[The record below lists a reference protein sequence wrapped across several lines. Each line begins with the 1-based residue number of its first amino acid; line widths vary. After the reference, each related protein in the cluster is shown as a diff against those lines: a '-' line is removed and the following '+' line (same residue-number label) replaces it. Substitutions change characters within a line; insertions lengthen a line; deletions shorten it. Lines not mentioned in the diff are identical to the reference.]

1 VEPAAE
7 GDASGVATEPAEDT
21 EEVKTNTALPTLLI
35 VEDNRDLCNMLK
47 LLLEER
53 FNIHTAGDGEE
64 GLKRIH
70 LYHPDIVITDQ
81 MMPKMDGLK
90 MLQSIRADFSISHIP
105 VIVLTAKGD
114 DENKTKAINM
124 GANAY
129 ITKPFSKDY
138 LVARIDQL
146 LKERKLFQDRLWKSV
161 RSDGT
166 PVEEQNNLEESYE
179 KYLEKRDLQFLE
191 KVHSIVEEHI
201 DDSEFNAETISS
213 TIGLSRSAFFKKLKS
228 LTGYSPSDLIKDVR
242 LNKSLDL
249 IKTTDMTITEIAFAV
264 GFKDSGYFGKCFRK
278 KFNQTPKECVSQW
291 RKSE

>member
-1 VEPAAE
+1 
-7 GDASGVATEPAEDT
+7 
-21 EEVKTNTALPTLLI
+21 
-35 VEDNRDLCNMLK
+35 
-47 LLLEER
+47 
-53 FNIHTAGDGEE
+53 
-64 GLKRIH
+64 
-70 LYHPDIVITDQ
+70 
-81 MMPKMDGLK
+81 
-90 MLQSIRADFSISHIP
+90 
-105 VIVLTAKGD
+105 
-114 DENKTKAINM
+114 
-124 GANAY
+124 
-129 ITKPFSKDY
+129 
-138 LVARIDQL
+138 VARIDQL

-228 LTGYSPSDLIKDVR
+228 LTGYSPSDLIKDIR
-242 LNKSLDL
+242 LNKSMEL

-264 GFKDSGYFGKCFRK
+264 GFRDSGYFGKCFRK
-278 KFNQTPKECVSQW
+278 KFNQSPKECVLQW